1 MENKKIKE
9 WYMENYTTDDLGQEI
24 NEKATFE
31 DLFKALENNTDIY
44 DLIGVGDSVIRERLF
59 KELASIKGIKY
70 NDIYNMW
77 LGV

>member
-9 WYMENYTTDDLGQEI
+9 WYIENYTTDDLGQEI
-24 NEKATFE
+24 SEKATFE
-31 DLFKALENNTDIY
+31 DLFKALKNNTDIY

>member
-9 WYMENYTTDDLGQEI
+9 WYIENYTTDDLGQEI
-24 NEKATFE
+24 SEKATFE
-31 DLFKALENNTDIY
+31 DLFKALEDNTDIY

>member
-31 DLFKALENNTDIY
+31 DLFKALKNNTDIY

>member
-31 DLFKALENNTDIY
+31 DLFKALENKTDIY

-77 LGV
+77 LEV